1 MKCLKRLSCMVLL
14 GGLLV
19 GCAKPN
25 IQEGL
30 LYTNLKDEETKQQ
43 IEKLLIQSKID
54 QENVK
59 TYMEWVND
67 FNSRVENP
75 EALTEGYQPMK
86 EGVVDYNNILVTTKQ
101 TEDGRDYWEANCR
114 LSAYLLYKDFVN
126 TQKQIEEDAYL
137 MFDLDAIDT
146 MDQFAMS
153 KEERKEFVTLFNPV
167 QLEEDSTLDMHVA
180 KIQEAYIERELV
192 FDDKSNISLIT
203 LYLHDPYENKR
214 LVGHAA
220 VLIDTGNE
228 LVLIEKYGPP
238 APYQATVCK
247 TRKEVVEY
255 LLARPDLYG
264 DGSELPPIVMENN
277 QVLTSY

>member
-1 MKCLKRLSCMVLL
+1 MVLL

-19 GCAKPN
+19 GCAKLN

-180 KIQEAYIERELV
+180 KIQEAYIKRELV

-220 VLIDTGNE
+220 VLIDAGNE